1 MTAPSMHACIPAQ
14 LPPAWA
20 PHGGHPPPSL
30 PPSLPPLSAA
40 VQEMLAMVPQ
50 PVQAVLMCYP
60 ITDET
65 EAAAKKGGQGGAP
78 HRDVPQ
84 SPHASVAP

>member
-1 MTAPSMHACIPAQ
+1 
-14 LPPAWA
+14 
-20 PHGGHPPPSL
+20 
-30 PPSLPPLSAA
+30 
-40 VQEMLAMVPQ
+40 MVPQ

>member
-1 MTAPSMHACIPAQ
+1 
-14 LPPAWA
+14 
-20 PHGGHPPPSL
+20 
-30 PPSLPPLSAA
+30 
-40 VQEMLAMVPQ
+40 MVPQ

-78 HRDVPQ
+78 HGGVPQ
-84 SPHASVAP
+84 SPPMRQSRRENYVTLAAAKEGVLAIAAV